1 MGFFF
6 KLCKSTLPYLKK
18 WYDVRHSEMEESLN
32 SGECSQE
39 WPIY

>member
-1 MGFFF
+1 MGFL

-18 WYDVRHSEMEESLN
+18 WYDVRHYSEMEETLN